1 MAWTSGGEPALEIRL
16 LGPLEVSVGAVA
28 VTLPG
33 GKARALLAC
42 LALHANRTVPV
53 TRLVDDLWGEAAP
66 RTAAKMV
73 QIYVSQLRK
82 VLPPGMLRTSPAGYS
97 IELTPSGLDVTR
109 FERLR
114 AKGQA
119 ALAAGDAAAASLL
132 LRDALALWRGPALG
146 EFSEPFGVLE
156 AAHLAELQI
165 ACTEDRIEADIAAGR
180 HADVVGELAALAA
193 RYPFREGLHARL
205 MVALYRGGRHA
216 EALAA
221 YERYRRTVDDG
232 LGIAPSRA
240 LRGLQRQ
247 ILNQG
252 SELEGGA
259 SRSSAASALA
269 RWMRATPQRA
279 AIVASW

>member
-1 MAWTSGGEPALEIRL
+1 MAWTSGGEPAVEIRL
-16 LGPLEVSVGAVA
+16 LGPLEVSVGARA

-42 LALHANRTVPV
+42 LALQANRTVSV
-53 TRLVDDLWGEAAP
+53 TRLIDDLWGAAP
-66 RTAAKMV
+66 PQSAAKMV

-82 VLPPGMLRTSPAGYS
+82 ALPPGTLRTRAAGYS
-97 IELTPSGLDVTR
+97 LALPPNGLDVMR

-114 AKGQA
+114 AEGRA
-119 ALAAGDAAAASLL
+119 ALAAGDAAAASDR
-132 LRDALALWRGPALG
+132 LRDALALWLGPALG
-146 EFSEPFGVLE
+146 EFSEPFAMLE
-156 AAHLAELQI
+156 AAHLEELHI
-165 ACTEDRIEADIAAGR
+165 ACTEDRIDADIAAGR
-180 HADVVGELAALAA
+180 HGDVVGELAALAA

-216 EALAA
+216 EALSA

-240 LRGLQRQ
+240 LRELQRQ
-247 ILNQG
+247 ILIQG
-252 SELEGGA
+252 AELDGGG
-259 SRSSAASALA
+259 SRSSPTSALA
-269 RWMRATPQRA
+269 RWLGGTPRPA